1 MPECGVNKL
10 SHEAMLSEEE
20 MIMAVKAG
28 VSLGIKKV
36 RITGGEPL
44 IKKNILS
51 ICKNISNI
59 PGIEELCIT
68 TNGTLLKELGGKL
81 IDSGVTRLNISL
93 DTLDPDKYRSL
104 TRGGDLDRVLSS
116 IDYALDL
123 GFKRIKINSVLIGG
137 INDNEIEQLS
147 NLTVKKDLDVRFI
160 ELMPMYNN
168 QEFGKEAYIPASYVL
183 EKLPQLEKTNTNE
196 LNTNGPAT
204 IYKLPESKGYIGL
217 ISPISN
223 HFCSSCNRLRIT
235 SDGMVK
241 PCLHSSDEIS
251 IKGLSYEE
259 IVNVLKSSIL
269 KKPKCHEEMD
279 NTKISKANRSMNKI
293 GG

>member
-1 MPECGVNKL
+1 MPDCGVNKL

-20 MIMAVKAG
+20 MVMAVKAAA
-28 VSLGIKKV
+28 SLGIKKV

-59 PGIEELCIT
+59 PCIEELCIT
-68 TNGTLLKELGGKL
+68 TNGILLKELGEKL
-81 IDSGVTRLNISL
+81 IDCGVNRLNISL
-93 DTLDPDKYRSL
+93 DTLDSDKYYTL
-104 TRGGDLDRVLSS
+104 TRGGDLDKVLSS
-116 IDYALDL
+116 IDYALNL

-137 INDNEIEQLS
+137 INDDEIEQLS
-147 NLTVKKDLDVRFI
+147 NLTIQKDLDVRFI
-160 ELMPMYNN
+160 ELMPMYDNH
-168 QEFGKEAYIPASYVL
+168 EFGKEAYIPVSYVL
-183 EKLPQLEKTNTNE
+183 EKLPQLKKTQTNE

-204 IYKLPESKGYIGL
+204 IYKLPNSKGYIGL

-235 SDGMVK
+235 ADGMIK
-241 PCLHSSDEIS
+241 PCLHSSDEMS
-251 IKGLSYEE
+251 IKGLSHEE
-259 IVNVLKSSIL
+259 MVNVLRSSIL
-269 KKPKCHEEMD
+269 KKPKCHEEID
-279 NTKISKANRSMNKI
+279 NVNISKANRSMNKI